1 MLAVA
6 YATVRASHSRQV
18 KGDDPEEKG
27 YPGPPGWGLG
37 MGLTTSHHKNNLFQN
52 PTISLGRI
60 ETNEKIDDERSLE
73 VRFDNGNLECWDN
86 VYTRKDA
93 KDY

>member
-1 MLAVA
+1 MLAA
-6 YATVRASHSRQV
+6 YATGMASHSRQV
-18 KGDDPEEKG
+18 KGDNPAEKG
-27 YPGPPGWGLG
+27 YPGLPGWGLG
-37 MGLTTSHHKNNLFQN
+37 VGLTTPHRKNNLLRN
-52 PTISLGRI
+52 PTFSLGRI
-60 ETNEKIDDERSLE
+60 ETNETSDDKSSLE